1 MVKTLRLLDL
11 ANEAKGI
18 TENIDSTLIV
28 KGIST
33 DSRKVK
39 EGDLFIAI
47 EGENFDG
54 HDFVRQA
61 FEKGCSGAVVHKDI
75 KDIQGLPVV
84 RVNNTLH
91 ALHEMARYYMSLFD
105 IPRVAV
111 TGSTGKTTTKEM
123 IYKVLS
129 QKYNVIKNIGN
140 YNNHIGLA
148 LSVFQIEED
157 HEIAIFEMGMSGFGE
172 IDLLASIVK
181 PDIAVI
187 TNVGLSHIE
196 NLGSQENIFKA
207 KLEVTNYFSDKN
219 ILIINQDDSFLN
231 TVSERMRPYQVIGIG
246 FGSASDGVISDVS
259 NLGEKGV
266 NFLLTFRNTSNGFK
280 LNAIGKHNVYNAS
293 MAVVIGLLFDV
304 HIDDIAKGISEFEG
318 YNMRLNVEESKNG
331 IKILNDAYN
340 ASPDSMK
347 AAIDTLM
354 TIEGRRH
361 IAILSDMLEMGDYS
375 EKYHLEVGKYAA
387 DSGVDQIISVG
398 KNALFIA
405 KGAGNMSGNNVCY
418 YKANIDLINDLDV
431 LIKPGD
437 VVLVKGS
444 RGMKMEEIVHSL
456 KERG

>member
-1 MVKTLRLLDL
+1 MKTLRLLDL
-11 ANEAKGI
+11 ANKAKGI
-18 TENIDSTLIV
+18 NENIDSALMV

-61 FEKGCSGAVVHKDI
+61 FEKGCSGVVVHKDI
-75 KDIQGLPVV
+75 KDIQGLPVIKV
-84 RVNNTLH
+84 DNTLH

-105 IPRVAV
+105 IPRIAV

-140 YNNHIGLA
+140 YNNHIGLP
-148 LSVFQIEED
+148 LSVFQIEEA
-157 HEIAIFEMGMSGFGE
+157 HEIAVFEMGMSGFGE
-172 IDLLASIVK
+172 IDLLASIVR

-196 NLGSQENIFKA
+196 NLGSQENILKA
-207 KLEVTNYFSDKN
+207 KLEVTNYFSEN
-219 ILIINQDDSFLN
+219 NTLIINRDDFFLN
-231 TVSERMRPYQVIGIG
+231 TVSERMGPYQVMGIG
-246 FGSASDGVISDVS
+246 FNSASDGVISDVT

-266 NFLLTFRNTSNGFK
+266 NFLLTFRNMSHGFK
-280 LNAIGKHNVYNAS
+280 LNAIGEHNVYNAS

-304 HIDDIAKGISEFEG
+304 HTDDIAKGISEFEG
-318 YNMRLNVEESKNG
+318 YNMRLNVEESKRG

-354 TIEGRRH
+354 TIEGQRH

-387 DSGVDQIISVG
+387 ESGVDQIISVG
-398 KNALFIA
+398 NNALFIA
-405 KGAGNMSGNNVCY
+405 KGAVNMPVNNVCY
-418 YKANIDLINDLDV
+418 YKANIDLINDLGV

-444 RGMKMEEIVHSL
+444 RGMRMEEIVHSL